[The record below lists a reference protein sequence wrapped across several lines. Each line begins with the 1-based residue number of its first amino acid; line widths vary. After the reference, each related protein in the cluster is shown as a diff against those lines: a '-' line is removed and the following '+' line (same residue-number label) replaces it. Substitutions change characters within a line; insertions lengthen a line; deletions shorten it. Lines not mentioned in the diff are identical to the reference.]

1 MSRNTIKERSNM
13 PQQSKQWQHSSDN
26 AAIIK
31 AITEN
36 NFHAVQEFIIDDLEN
51 LLVLSDETLSPLYL
65 ACILGYEDIVR
76 YLIEIE
82 KIMALDLDYKAIGIG
97 NLKRKE
103 GPKNLNAIQY
113 TQASNYTK
121 QPKKLAIL
129 VILNLEENDWR
140 RPERNTFKW
149 SRHQSRTDT
158 RSKYKWQSMSTNSAL
173 IIAIQKNDFETVMQL
188 IKVDKSCLFQRSV
201 PGFSPLHVAC
211 LLGHAEIALHILDQE
226 KLLVQQDP
234 TLAKI
239 GIGDPNRV
247 ESNTLPMSAR
257 DCLQYSFSYKENRHQ
272 QLNPLL
278 ESLESSAARVTEERE
293 HALAQRHINTNKS
306 SGHQLHLLTPHRNNP
321 NQETTSIAADEHC
334 KICTIS

>member
-1 MSRNTIKERSNM
+1 MQ
-13 PQQSKQWQHSSDN
+13 PQPKQWQQADDN
-26 AAIIK
+26 TPIIQ
-31 AITEN
+31 AVIN
-36 NFHAVQEFIIDDLEN
+36 GDFNAVQALIKEDQQH
-51 LLVLSDETLSPLYL
+51 LLTLSNSGLSPLCL
-65 ACILGYEDIVR
+65 ACFYGHEKIIQH
-76 YLIEIE
+76 LIQIE
-82 KIMALDLDYKAIGIG
+82 EIMALDPELKAIGIG
-97 NLKRKE
+97 DINRKE
-103 GPKNLNAIQY
+103 GPSCLNAIAYIRSTYMIELDTKLKLISMLELENTNRNRQQR
-113 TQASNYTK
+113 QATPWK
-121 QPKKLAIL
+121 
-129 VILNLEENDWR
+129 
-140 RPERNTFKW
+140 FC
-149 SRHQSRTDT
+149 TDHIKN
-158 RSKYKWQSMSTNSAL
+158 SLQWQSMSTNSAL
-173 IIAIQKNDFETVMQL
+173 ITAIQQNDFENVMQL
-188 IKVDKSCLFQRSV
+188 INVDKSCLLQRSV